1 MKNYERPIV
10 VINDELAEGVYAA
23 SGSSDCWEISVVPE
37 HYVDNPGYRNYR
49 VVANHLGT
57 GHISTETTITIP
69 FTGGTVTNVKFEGF
83 HCSVLNNVA
92 TLVRDDEATAEYSPD
107 NFNSLMEVYGEAA
120 LTPIYEQI
128 TIVCSKKTS
137 VNGHY

>member
-10 VINDELAEGVYAA
+10 MINEDLAEGVYAA
-23 SGSSDCWEISVVPE
+23 SGSSDCWTITVTPE
-37 HYVDNPGYRNYR
+37 NYVDNPGYRNYR
-49 VVANHLGT
+49 VDAKHLGT
-57 GHISTETTITIP
+57 GHISTATTITIP

-83 HCSVLNNVA
+83 QASVINNVA

-107 NFNSLMEVYGEAA
+107 NFNTLMEVYGEAA
-120 LTPIYEQI
+120 LTPIYEKI